1 MAKEKLTD
9 RLRNKDPLDNGKWM
23 KRSEISTAERGI
35 KYVLKLLPD
44 LNCACFQVDG
54 NLINDAKK
62 DKCDRLILIDDDNFL
77 AEIYIELKGVDV
89 NHAVDQLEDTLKDD
103 LFQNTLYTIRRARIV
118 SKSVPSN
125 ASRSKIE
132 KAKRRFLKKFKCELR
147 TIKSMNPEKLIKYT
161 KN

>member
-9 RLRNKDPLDNGKWM
+9 RLRKKDPLDNGKWM
-23 KRSEISTAERGI
+23 KRNVISTGERGI
-35 KYVLKLLPD
+35 KYILNLSPD
-44 LNCACFQVDG
+44 LNCACFQIDG
-54 NLINDAKK
+54 NLINDANK
-62 DKCDRLILIDDDNFL
+62 DKCDRLILVDDDNFL

-103 LFQNTLYTIRRARIV
+103 LFKNTLYTIRKARIV

-132 KAKRRFLKKFKCELR
+132 KAKLRFLKQFKCELR
-147 TIKSMNPEKLIKYT
+147 TIKSMNPDKLIRYT

>member
-9 RLRNKDPLDNGKWM
+9 RLRSKDPLDKGKWM
-23 KRSEISTAERGI
+23 KRSEISTTERGI

-103 LFQNTLYTIRRARIV
+103 LFQNTLYTI
-118 SKSVPSN
+118 
-125 ASRSKIE
+125 
-132 KAKRRFLKKFKCELR
+132 KKGSYRL
-147 TIKSMNPEKLIKYT
+147 
-161 KN
+161 